1 MEEQEKIFLGY
12 EITKIKTSRNL
23 IENVKN
29 LLVDVDDVDEIYDQL
44 AEIEVSL
51 LDMESE
57 KELKMERLCQGWLE
71 RIGWKNER
79 KALVAVMLLPYWV

>member
-12 EITKIKTSRNL
+12 EITKIKTSRKL
-23 IENVKN
+23 IENIKN

-51 LDMESE
+51 LDIEGE
-57 KELKMERLCQGWLE
+57 KELKMERLCQDD
-71 RIGWKNER
+71 
-79 KALVAVMLLPYWV
+79 

>member
-44 AEIEVSL
+44 AEIVVSL
-51 LDMESE
+51 LDIEGE
-57 KELKMERLCQGWLE
+57 KELKIERLCE
-71 RIGWKNER
+71 ND
-79 KALVAVMLLPYWV
+79 

>member
-51 LDMESE
+51 LDIEGE
-57 KELKMERLCQGWLE
+57 KELKVERLCE
-71 RIGWKNER
+71 DD
-79 KALVAVMLLPYWV
+79 

>member
-1 MEEQEKIFLGY
+1 MEEQEKIFLRY

-51 LDMESE
+51 LDVEGE
-57 KELKMERLCQGWLE
+57 KELKIERLCE
-71 RIGWKNER
+71 
-79 KALVAVMLLPYWV
+79 

>member
-1 MEEQEKIFLGY
+1 MEEQEKNFLGY

-51 LDMESE
+51 LDVEGE
-57 KELKMERLCQGWLE
+57 KELKIERLCE
-71 RIGWKNER
+71 ND
-79 KALVAVMLLPYWV
+79 

>member
-29 LLVDVDDVDEIYDQL
+29 LLVDVADADEIYDQL

-51 LDMESE
+51 LDVEGE
-57 KELKMERLCQGWLE
+57 KELKIERLCE
-71 RIGWKNER
+71 ND
-79 KALVAVMLLPYWV
+79 

>member
-23 IENVKN
+23 IENIKN
-29 LLVDVDDVDEIYDQL
+29 LLVDVDDVNEIYDQL

-51 LDMESE
+51 LDIEGE
-57 KELKMERLCQGWLE
+57 KELKMERLCQDD
-71 RIGWKNER
+71 
-79 KALVAVMLLPYWV
+79 

>member
-44 AEIEVSL
+44 AEIDVSL
-51 LDMESE
+51 LDIEGE
-57 KELKMERLCQGWLE
+57 KELKIERLSE
-71 RIGWKNER
+71 ND
-79 KALVAVMLLPYWV
+79 

>member
-1 MEEQEKIFLGY
+1 MEEQEKIFLVY

-51 LDMESE
+51 LDVEGE
-57 KELKMERLCQGWLE
+57 KELKMERLCQDD
-71 RIGWKNER
+71 
-79 KALVAVMLLPYWV
+79 

>member
-29 LLVDVDDVDEIYDQL
+29 LLVDVDDIDEIYDQL
-44 AEIEVSL
+44 AEIDVYL
-51 LDMESE
+51 LDIEGE
-57 KELKMERLCQGWLE
+57 KELKMERLCQDD
-71 RIGWKNER
+71 
-79 KALVAVMLLPYWV
+79 

>member
-51 LDMESE
+51 LDIEGV
-57 KELKMERLCQGWLE
+57 KELKVERLCQDD
-71 RIGWKNER
+71 
-79 KALVAVMLLPYWV
+79 

>member
-51 LDMESE
+51 LDVEVE
-57 KELKMERLCQGWLE
+57 KELKMERLCQDD
-71 RIGWKNER
+71 
-79 KALVAVMLLPYWV
+79 

>member
-1 MEEQEKIFLGY
+1 MEEQEKIFWGY

-23 IENVKN
+23 IENIKN

-51 LDMESE
+51 LDIEGE
-57 KELKMERLCQGWLE
+57 KELKIERLCE
-71 RIGWKNER
+71 ND
-79 KALVAVMLLPYWV
+79 

>member
-23 IENVKN
+23 IENIKN
-29 LLVDVDDVDEIYDQL
+29 LLVDVDDVNEIYDQL

-51 LDMESE
+51 LDIEGE
-57 KELKMERLCQGWLE
+57 KEIKMERLCQDD
-71 RIGWKNER
+71 
-79 KALVAVMLLPYWV
+79 

>member
-29 LLVDVDDVDEIYDQL
+29 LLVDVDGIDEVYDQL

-51 LDMESE
+51 LDVEGE
-57 KELKMERLCQGWLE
+57 KELKMERLCQDD
-71 RIGWKNER
+71 
-79 KALVAVMLLPYWV
+79 

>member
-1 MEEQEKIFLGY
+1 MEEQEKIFLEY

-51 LDMESE
+51 LDVEGE
-57 KELKMERLCQGWLE
+57 KELKIERLCE
-71 RIGWKNER
+71 
-79 KALVAVMLLPYWV
+79 

>member
-44 AEIEVSL
+44 AEIDVSL
-51 LDMESE
+51 LDIEGE
-57 KELKMERLCQGWLE
+57 KELKMERLC
-71 RIGWKNER
+71 KDD
-79 KALVAVMLLPYWV
+79 

>member
-57 KELKMERLCQGWLE
+57 KELKMERLCQG
-71 RIGWKNER
+71 
-79 KALVAVMLLPYWV
+79 

>member
-51 LDMESE
+51 LDVEGE
-57 KELKMERLCQGWLE
+57 KELKMERLCE
-71 RIGWKNER
+71 
-79 KALVAVMLLPYWV
+79 

>member
-44 AEIEVSL
+44 AEIDVSL
-51 LDMESE
+51 LDIEGE
-57 KELKMERLCQGWLE
+57 KELKMERVCQDD
-71 RIGWKNER
+71 
-79 KALVAVMLLPYWV
+79 

>member
-29 LLVDVDDVDEIYDQL
+29 LLADVDDVDEIYNQL

-51 LDMESE
+51 LDIEGE
-57 KELKMERLCQGWLE
+57 KELKIERLCE
-71 RIGWKNER
+71 ND
-79 KALVAVMLLPYWV
+79 